1 MYLKIYPVK
10 IPTVEPYVEPMPLK
24 LTEKSKQIIAQRF
37 LGENDVVEVVVKT
50 KDGQTKTFVKE
61 AK

>member
-1 MYLKIYPVK
+1 MYLKIYPIK
-10 IPTVEPYVEPMPLK
+10 ISALEPYAEPMPLK

-37 LGENDVVEVVVKT
+37 LEKNDVVEVVVKT